1 MSEAVT
7 SSESC
12 CSTTCED
19 QATVNVPGPTGD
31 AGTNGTN
38 GINAFTFLTASFEQ
52 PAALA
57 NVTADVESS
66 EWITVGQPVFVE
78 TGGTYEVIS
87 KPSATEVVLK
97 NLGYTENAVATTII
111 PGGAEVSA
119 AGLKGDTG
127 ATGAAGGANTYQ
139 ESTIGAAGNV
149 DVTIGATATEHS
161 LIATVDAGA
170 GIYTATYSLKLTNA
184 AEGDII
190 NILFLLPASTN
201 PTVEVHNDVAG
212 GTLLFT
218 YTSLIGGADVAFR
231 AVFSSGGAWVKLN
244 ANAVI

>member
-1 MSEAVT
+1 MSEAST
-7 SSESC
+7 SPEVC
-12 CSTTCED
+12 CPTTCGSI
-19 QATVNVPGPTGD
+19 VSFNVPGSQGT
-31 AGTNGTN
+31 AGVHGVN
-38 GINAFTFLTASFEQ
+38 GINAFTVLTASFEQ

-57 NVTADVESS
+57 NVTAEVESS
-66 EWITVGQPVFVE
+66 AWITVGQAVFVE

-87 KPSATEVVLK
+87 KPSVTEVVLK
-97 NLGYTENAVATTII
+97 NLGYTENAVVTTII

-127 ATGAAGGANTYQ
+127 ATGAAGGANTFAL
-139 ESTIGAAGNV
+139 STINAAGNV

-161 LIATVDAGA
+161 LMATVDAGA

-184 AEGDII
+184 AAGDII

-201 PTVEVHNDVAG
+201 PTVEVHDDVAG

-231 AVFSSGGAWVKLN
+231 GVYDGAAWVKLN